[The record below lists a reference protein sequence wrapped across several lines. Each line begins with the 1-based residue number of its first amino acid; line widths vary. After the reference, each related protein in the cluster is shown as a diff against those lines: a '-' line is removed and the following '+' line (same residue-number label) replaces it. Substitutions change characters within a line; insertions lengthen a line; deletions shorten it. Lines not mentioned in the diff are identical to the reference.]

1 MKEKESKQNSGYGL
15 FSLTAMVIGIII
27 GSGIFVKNSVL
38 FGSNTSVILS
48 MLSWLVG
55 GIIILA
61 MILSFLEIFSITEI
75 TNEQSTIGNWS
86 KHLLGKRT
94 GRILG
99 YYYTM
104 IYEPLSIVVI
114 AMFGSNEF
122 MKALGMQEFNYLP
135 KLIWTIGITFLFLI
149 MLFTMNAFFT
159 KPGKIF
165 QNIGTGVKI
174 IPLSFV
180 IILFIGMMIFNFGDL
195 NPIFSPE
202 YNKGM
207 DKGAGGSINLL
218 LISIPPVLFSFDGFL
233 SAGSLSKDTNKKTT
247 FRNAVII
254 GMIFVAI
261 IYFLF
266 SISTF
271 ALGDVTKSDY
281 GSIQN
286 VIYNKFPNNSFWL
299 APIISIIITFSITT
313 AVSGTIIGTSALMTD
328 LSATNS
334 IKDVDGNFLKRNKH
348 YSTPNSTISIALLS
362 IFWFE
367 VVNIMNII
375 FILTLSPNEVVND
388 VIPISDFASDIITV
402 GAFGSYTIV
411 IFGGV
416 LNRFTNKVEVK
427 KQKGFLVYS
436 IFTMIV
442 MAIVTIYF
450 AYKIFIPTNGIDSM
464 YILKLVFTFIF
475 IISFIV
481 AVVINIKKCETL
493 TKEEIEYKEKMKEE
507 YFFIEQE

>member
-1 MKEKESKQNSGYGL
+1 
-15 FSLTAMVIGIII
+15 
-27 GSGIFVKNSVL
+27 
-38 FGSNTSVILS
+38 
-48 MLSWLVG
+48 
-55 GIIILA
+55 
-61 MILSFLEIFSITEI
+61 
-75 TNEQSTIGNWS
+75 
-86 KHLLGKRT
+86 
-94 GRILG
+94 
-99 YYYTM
+99 
-104 IYEPLSIVVI
+104 
-114 AMFGSNEF
+114 
-122 MKALGMQEFNYLP
+122 
-135 KLIWTIGITFLFLI
+135 
-149 MLFTMNAFFT
+149 
-159 KPGKIF
+159 
-165 QNIGTGVKI
+165 
-174 IPLSFV
+174 
-180 IILFIGMMIFNFGDL
+180 
-195 NPIFSPE
+195 
-202 YNKGM
+202 
-207 DKGAGGSINLL
+207 
-218 LISIPPVLFSFDGFL
+218 
-233 SAGSLSKDTNKKTT
+233 
-247 FRNAVII
+247 
-254 GMIFVAI
+254 MIFVAI

-388 VIPISDFASDIITV
+388 VIPISGFASDIITV

-427 KQKGFLVYS
+427 NKKDSL
-436 IFTMIV
+436 FTL
-442 MAIVTIYF
+442 Y
-450 AYKIFIPTNGIDSM
+450 
-464 YILKLVFTFIF
+464 LQWL
-475 IISFIV
+475 
-481 AVVINIKKCETL
+481 
-493 TKEEIEYKEKMKEE
+493 
-507 YFFIEQE
+507 